1 MNNNLALFEEKQIRK
16 TWNDSKWYFSV
27 EDVVYALTDSKDI
40 RQYIKKLKSRDIELQ
55 NNWGTICT
63 PLQMIAKDGKRRKIL
78 MADTEQ
84 ILRIIQSIPSPKA
97 EPFKRWL
104 AKIGSERI
112 EEINNPELAMDRMK
126 EIYERKGYSKSWIEQ
141 REKGI
146 IARHNLTDEW
156 KERGVK
162 PGRDY
167 AILTN
172 EIYKSGFGYTAK
184 EYKNLKGL
192 HESQNLRDSM
202 TNLELALT
210 NLGEVTAVVLHKK
223 NDSNG
228 IKELKGD
235 MNTAGKV
242 INTAKQRIET
252 ELGTSLVTKD
262 SYKDLTKIQGVFMEK
277 YKDVEKSII
286 KKYRKEIWSK
296 FVKAVQEYELIKEND
311 NIMVCISGGKDSFL
325 LAKCFQEIIKHGKFK
340 FNAYYVVMNP
350 GYKQENLELIK
361 KNALELNIPIEI
373 FESDIFEV
381 VDKVSSES
389 PCYLCARMR
398 RGFLYSKA
406 KELGCNKIALGHH
419 FDDVIETTLLSMFY
433 GSEIKTMMPKL
444 HSTNFEGL
452 ELIRPLYLVKE
463 EDIIS
468 WSKSNE
474 LTFLN
479 CACKFT
485 EKNSNDF
492 ESNSKRKEIK
502 QLIKDLKKVNKNI
515 DHNIFKSL
523 DNVNLNCVLGTT
535 KNGNKKSFLEDYN
548 K

>member
-1 MNNNLALFEEKQIRK
+1 
-16 TWNDSKWYFSV
+16 
-27 EDVVYALTDSKDI
+27 
-40 RQYIKKLKSRDIELQ
+40 
-55 NNWGTICT
+55 
-63 PLQMIAKDGKRRKIL
+63 
-78 MADTEQ
+78 
-84 ILRIIQSIPSPKA
+84 
-97 EPFKRWL
+97 
-104 AKIGSERI
+104 
-112 EEINNPELAMDRMK
+112 
-126 EIYERKGYSKSWIEQ
+126 
-141 REKGI
+141 
-146 IARHNLTDEW
+146 
-156 KERGVK
+156 
-162 PGRDY
+162 
-167 AILTN
+167 
-172 EIYKSGFGYTAK
+172 
-184 EYKNLKGL
+184 
-192 HESQNLRDSM
+192 
-202 TNLELALT
+202 
-210 NLGEVTAVVLHKK
+210 
-223 NDSNG
+223 
-228 IKELKGD
+228 
-235 MNTAGKV
+235 
-242 INTAKQRIET
+242 
-252 ELGTSLVTKD
+252 
-262 SYKDLTKIQGVFMEK
+262 MEK

-340 FNAYYVVMNP
+340 FNAHYVVMNP

-361 KNALELNIPIEI
+361 RNALELNIPIEI

-468 WSKSNE
+468 WSNFNE
-474 LTFLN
+474 LKFLN

-492 ESNSKRKEIK
+492 ENSSKRKEIK

-523 DNVNLNCVLGTT
+523 DNINLNCVLGTT
-535 KNGNKKSFLEDYN
+535 KIGVKKSFLEDYD